1 MSVSEFFIHSPA
13 AARLLSIDLFEW
25 IGYLASVLVLVSL
38 LMSSIIKLRWINLV
52 GSLVFSVYGF
62 LIGALPVGFMNLGI
76 VVINIYYLIRI
87 YGAKELFQIMPV
99 EKDSVYLKYFLEFYD
114 SEIKKFFDE
123 YDNAVQSGLSG
134 FFILRNMVPAG
145 LFIARRADGQTL
157 EVGLDFVT
165 PEYRD
170 FKIGRYLFEERRD
183 YFLDL
188 GVSRLTATSTNIRH
202 SRYLVK
208 MGFRP
213 DSQTTTTG
221 QPNSMVRY
229 SLNLLPLAKIKN
241 II

>member
-1 MSVSEFFIHSPA
+1 MSLSELSIHLPA
-13 AARLLSIDLFEW
+13 AATLLNIDLFEW

-76 VVINIYYLIRI
+76 VIINIYYLVRI
-87 YGAKELFQIMPV
+87 YGAKELFQIVPV
-99 EKDSVYLKYFLEFYD
+99 EKDSVYLKCFLDFYD
-114 SEIKKFFDE
+114 SEIKRFFEE
-123 YDNAVQSGLSG
+123 YDHAVQSGVFG

-145 LFIARRADGQTL
+145 LFIARRTDGQTL
-157 EVGLDFVT
+157 EIGLDFVV

-170 FKIGRYLFEERRD
+170 FKVGRYLFEERRD

-188 GVSRLTATSTNIRH
+188 GFSRMTAISTNTKH
-202 SRYLVK
+202 SRYLAR

-213 DSQTTTTG
+213 DSQPTAADPPDG
-221 QPNSMVRY
+221 AVRY
-229 SLNLLPLAKIKN
+229 NLNL
-241 II
+241 